1 MELAGVGMIA
11 LPQPPVAAVVK
22 WHADKTC
29 ARVEAT
35 KKQNRPLQG

>member
-1 MELAGVGMIA
+1 VRAVAIA
-11 LPQPPVAAVVK
+11 ASAALCGITSRVALSN
-22 WHADKTC
+22 KTC